1 MAETLIMAVMGL
13 PRPWQ
18 ELTLLLRGVFV
29 TNLSEFLRFGL
40 VLKNPIVIL
49 PFLEFPGRILID
61 NHLAV
66 PMLPVLYS

>member
-29 TNLSEFLRFGL
+29 TNSLGIPAIRARFE
-40 VLKNPIVIL
+40 KSNRNTP
-49 PFLEFPGRILID
+49 
-61 NHLAV
+61 V
-66 PMLPVLYS
+66 P